1 LKFENSEK
9 KEHILDLKKELEI
22 VSKNDAG
29 DKKKSMR
36 DFETPKKY
44 IETNLYPYGGT
55 DPQNYG
61 NVSPRIKELLIGNES
76 LRTELIETRNKLI
89 NI

>member
-9 KEHILDLKKELEI
+9 NQYILDLKKELEI
-22 VSKNDAG
+22 ISKNDAS

-36 DFETPKKY
+36 DFETPQNY
-44 IETNLYPYGGT
+44 SETHLYPYSGT

-61 NVSPRIKELLIGNES
+61 KFSPRIKELLI
-76 LRTELIETRNKLI
+76 RNKVYGLNSSKQEI
-89 NI
+89 N

>member
-1 LKFENSEK
+1 
-9 KEHILDLKKELEI
+9 
-22 VSKNDAG
+22 
-29 DKKKSMR
+29 MR

-61 NVSPRIKELLIGNES
+61 KFSPRIKELLI
-76 LRTELIETRNKLI
+76 RNKVYGLNSSKQEI
-89 NI
+89 N